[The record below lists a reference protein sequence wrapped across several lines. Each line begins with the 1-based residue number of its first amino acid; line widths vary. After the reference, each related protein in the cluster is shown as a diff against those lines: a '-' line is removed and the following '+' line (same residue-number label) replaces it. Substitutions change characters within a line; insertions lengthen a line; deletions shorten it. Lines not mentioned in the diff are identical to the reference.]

1 MNHYN
6 VGMQDCSSICKM
18 NAVPHIEQMTLH
30 TDQFDYDLPSGL
42 IAQFPICKRDECRLL
57 YVKKNSEKID
67 HYCFRDIISLLKK
80 GDRLVFN
87 DTRVIP
93 ARIYGRKENGLRIEF
108 LFIEK
113 IDQFRWTALV
123 GPARRLRIGSMVQV
137 ENCPCCFLKILQI
150 LPNGNRVVQLVG
162 DGAVTIDQLLER
174 YGHLPLPHYI
184 ERSAELSDL
193 ESYQTVYARKNGAV
207 AAPTAGLH
215 FTDELFQKLSLAG
228 IDISFLTLHV
238 GVGTFRPVKEKD
250 PRKHVMH
257 EERYELSAETVE
269 QIKTTR
275 ERGGRIIAVGTT
287 VVRVLEHCAL
297 NGILQPGIGRTRL
310 MILPPYDFKIVD
322 GLITNFHLPKSTL
335 LMLVCAFGGHKKI
348 MEAYRVAVRDR
359 YRFYSYG
366 DAMLIL

>member
-1 MNHYN
+1 ME
-6 VGMQDCSSICKM
+6 M
-18 NAVPHIEQMTLH
+18 NAFSESRSGSDVEQMSLH

-42 IAQFPICKRDECRLL
+42 IAQVPLSKRDECRLL
-57 YVKKNSEKID
+57 YINKKCEKID
-67 HYCFRDIISLLKK
+67 HRYFRDIISLLKK

-93 ARIYGRKENGLRIEF
+93 ARIFGRKENGLLIEF
-108 LFIEK
+108 LFVEK
-113 IDQFRWTALV
+113 IDQLNWIALV

-137 ENCPCCFLKILQI
+137 ENCPRCFLKIMQI
-150 LPNGNRVVQLVG
+150 LPNGDRVVQLVG
-162 DGAVTIDQLLER
+162 DGVVSIEQLLEN

-184 ERSAELSDL
+184 ERNENHGDR
-193 ESYQTVYARKNGAV
+193 ESYQTVYARKKGAV

-215 FTDELFQKLSLAG
+215 FTDELFGKLSLAG

-238 GVGTFRPVKEKD
+238 GVGTFRPVKEAD
-250 PRKHVMH
+250 PRKHLMH
-257 EERYELSAETVE
+257 EERYELSAQTVE

-297 NGILQPGIGRTRL
+297 NGTLRSGVGKTRL
-310 MILPPYDFKIVD
+310 MILPPYDFKIID

-335 LMLVCAFGGHKKI
+335 LMLVCAFGGQGKI
-348 MEAYRVAVRDR
+348 MDAYRMAVEDG

>member
-1 MNHYN
+1 MKINTFQGDRN
-6 VGMQDCSSICKM
+6 GSDS
-18 NAVPHIEQMTLH
+18 EQMDLH
-30 TDQFDYDLPSGL
+30 TDQFDYDLPSSL
-42 IAQFPICKRDECRLL
+42 IAQFPLSQRDECRLL
-57 YVKKNSEKID
+57 YINRKSGKTD
-67 HYCFRDIISLLKK
+67 HYYFKDIISLLRK

-93 ARIYGRKENGLRIEF
+93 ARIYGRKENGLLIEF
-108 LFIEK
+108 LFVEK
-113 IDQFRWTALV
+113 IDQLNWIALV

-137 ENCPCCFLKILQI
+137 ENCPKCFLKIMQI
-150 LPNGNRVVQLVG
+150 LPNGDRVVQLVG
-162 DGAVTIDQLLER
+162 DGAVSIEQLLEK

-184 ERSAELSDL
+184 DRDENNGDR

-215 FTDELFQKLSLAG
+215 FTDDLIHKLSEAG

-238 GVGTFRPVKEKD
+238 GVGTFRPVKESD

-257 EERYELSAETVE
+257 EERYELSAETVG
-269 QIKTTR
+269 QINTTR
-275 ERGGRIIAVGTT
+275 GKGGRIIAVGTT

-297 NGILQPGIGRTRL
+297 NGKLQPGVGKTRL
-310 MILPPYDFKIVD
+310 MILPPYDFKIID

-335 LMLVCAFGGHKKI
+335 LMLVCAFGGQKTI
-348 MEAYRVAVRDR
+348 MDAYKVAVNDC